1 MTLDAVQTA
10 FFAIVCCL
18 GMPVTSLTFV
28 CLRTDSG
35 YCLWEVGSRTWWPVT
50 ARPVRWVDGIDF
62 CLAYL
67 CVDISRILRSDSEH
81 RTFVC
86 AGIYRVRSYILMI
99 HRDKAGKN

>member
-1 MTLDAVQTA
+1 
-10 FFAIVCCL
+10 
-18 GMPVTSLTFV
+18 
-28 CLRTDSG
+28 
-35 YCLWEVGSRTWWPVT
+35 
-50 ARPVRWVDGIDF
+50 VDGIDS